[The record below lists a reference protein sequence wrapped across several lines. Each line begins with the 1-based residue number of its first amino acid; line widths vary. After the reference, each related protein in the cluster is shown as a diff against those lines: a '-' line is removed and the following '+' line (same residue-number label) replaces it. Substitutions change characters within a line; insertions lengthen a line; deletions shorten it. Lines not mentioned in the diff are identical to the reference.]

1 MGNITLLVAAIV
13 FACIL
18 VYMFFKLK
26 ESDNDGE
33 GDVGSAVIR
42 LLIISLLVGSILV
55 IGKVALD
62 DYNNC
67 AWLVSNSTV
76 SGSVTSYG
84 YDYTCSVNSNNT
96 AQIFY
101 QVLLWFARFIGIYLF
116 FYIVIAAY
124 KAISGV
130 LGKGR

>member
-1 MGNITLLVAAIV
+1 MGNLTLLIAAIV

-26 ESDNDGE
+26 ESDSNGE
-33 GDVGSAVIR
+33 GDVGSAIIR
-42 LLIISLLVGSILV
+42 LLIISLLVGSVLV

-62 DYNNC
+62 DYDNC
-67 AWLVSNSTV
+67 AWLVSNSSV
-76 SGSVTSYG
+76 SGSLTSYS
-84 YDYTCSVNSNNT
+84 YDYTCSVNTNT
-96 AQIFY
+96 TAEIFY
-101 QVLLWFARFIGIYLF
+101 EVLLWFARFIGIYLF